1 MPNVVAV
8 TAPVKVE
15 AAFALTVVAVTALS
29 NVVIPALI
37 FIVDKGLELP
47 PITLANVFPVPETVI
62 VPSVVAKPLIV
73 PVIVVVVPENVAEA
87 VDVLSSK
94 VIAVTVT
101 VDAKLP
107 SDASKLSPPTILIF
121 VPVTVQSNLAEPAF
135 VVVPIVIV
143 SAATLLEN
151 VIIPGAPSA
160 LLIT

>member
-1 MPNVVAV
+1 VPNVVAV

-15 AAFALTVVAVTALS
+15 AAFALTVVALTVVL
-29 NVVIPALI
+29 NVVVPALI
-37 FIVDKGLELP
+37 VIVDKGLELP
-47 PITLANVFPVPETVI
+47 PITLANVFPVPVTLI
-62 VPSVVAKPLIV
+62 VPSVVSKPLIV
-73 PVIVVVVPENVAEA
+73 PVIVAVVPENVAEA
-87 VDVLSSK
+87 EAVLSSK

-107 SDASKLSPPTILIF
+107 REASNESPPTILIF
-121 VPVTVQSNLAEPAF
+121 VPVTVPSNFAEPAF

-151 VIIPGAPSA
+151 VMIPGAPSA